1 MEDTMDTKKRCEI
14 VRAMELLAR
23 AVNNEDIFY
32 SWLMVGVADG
42 DIGPNTTDED
52 LSCYIED
59 DEEFADLMDTFLRL
73 MRNAHED
80 GGLYVDGIVSEPSP
94 IWD

>member
-1 MEDTMDTKKRCEI
+1 MDTKKRCEV

-32 SWLMVGVADG
+32 SWLIVGVADG

-52 LSCYIED
+52 LICYIED
-59 DEEFADLMDTFLRL
+59 DEDFADLMDTFLVL
-73 MRNAHED
+73 MRNAYED
-80 GGLYVDGIVSEPSP
+80 GGLHVDDVVSKPCHR
-94 IWD
+94 WD